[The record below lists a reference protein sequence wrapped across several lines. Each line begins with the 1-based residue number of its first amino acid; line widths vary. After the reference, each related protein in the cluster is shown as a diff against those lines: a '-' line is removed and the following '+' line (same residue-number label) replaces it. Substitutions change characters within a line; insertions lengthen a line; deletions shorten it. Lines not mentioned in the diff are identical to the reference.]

1 MLDGRTKIGHECFNK
16 IISTI
21 YDFYYSFEQKY

>member
-1 MLDGRTKIGHECFNK
+1 MLDGRTKIGYECFNK

-21 YDFYYSFEQKY
+21 YDFYYGLVLFV